1 MTANVSEEDR
11 EKSDVAG
18 MNGYPA
24 KLVSVEIMMKTID
37 QMIQ

>member
-11 EKSDVAG
+11 EMSYAAG
-18 MNGYPA
+18 MNGHPA